1 MSFPKQNFT
10 TSKDG
15 SGAYATSTGAVL
27 KIESILGEN
36 RIVEFKAFL
45 TTLNQNFNSTWN
57 SEEVYGRND
66 PIATFQGTKRVIS
79 LAWDVPAGSFA
90 EAKDNLERTALL
102 SQMLYPGYTG
112 DASTSGGVIA
122 RPPLVKVKFANLIRN
137 SSNDEGLLGWIDSLS
152 INPVLDMG
160 MFNAEGEFFPKV
172 ISLSF
177 NLNVLHQHD
186 LGIDESNNQRGGGA
200 KFPF

>member
-10 TSKDG
+10 TSTDG
-15 SGAYATSTGAVL
+15 SGTYATTTGAFL

-36 RIVEFKAFL
+36 HIVEFKAFL

-57 SEEVYGRND
+57 TEEVFGRND
-66 PIATFQGTKRVIS
+66 PIATFQNTKRTIS
-79 LAWDVPAGSFA
+79 LAWDVPAGSPA

-102 SQMLYPGYTG
+102 TQMLYPAYQK
-112 DASTSGGVIA
+112 DNIIS
-122 RPPLVKVKFANLIRN
+122 RPPLVKVKFANLIKN

-160 MFNAEGEFFPKV
+160 MFNVAGEFFPKV

-186 LGIDESNNQRGGGA
+186 LGVGADNEQRA
-200 KFPF
+200 KATKFPF

>member
-102 SQMLYPGYTG
+102 SQMLYPGYKE
-112 DASTSGGVIA
+112 GVIA
-122 RPPLVKVKFANLIRN
+122 KPPLVKVKFANLIRN

-160 MFNAEGEFFPKV
+160 MFNDEKEFFPKV

-186 LGIDESNNQRGGGA
+186 LGIDEKNNQRGGGA

>member
-15 SGAYATSTGAVL
+15 SGTYATSTGAVL
-27 KIESILGEN
+27 KIESILGDD

-102 SQMLYPGYTG
+102 SQMLYPGYNE
-112 DASTSGGVIA
+112 GVIA

-160 MFNAEGEFFPKV
+160 MFNADGEFFPKV
-172 ISLSF
+172 INLSF

-186 LGIDESNNQRGGGA
+186 LGLDEENQQRGGGD

>member
-1 MSFPKQNFT
+1 MAFPKQNFS

-15 SGAYATSTGAVL
+15 SGTYATTSGAVL
-27 KIESILGEN
+27 KIESVIGEG
-36 RIVEFKAFL
+36 RIVKFKAFL
-45 TTLNQNFNSTWN
+45 TTLNQNFSSTWN
-57 SEEVYGRND
+57 SEDVYGRND
-66 PIATFQGTKRVIS
+66 PIATFQGTKRTIS
-79 LAWDVPAGSFA
+79 LAWDVPAGSFD

-102 SQMLYPGYTG
+102 AQLLYPGYKE
-112 DASTSGGVIA
+112 DVIA
-122 RPPLVKVKFANLIRN
+122 KPPLVKVKFANLIKN
-137 SSNDEGLLGWIDSLS
+137 SSTDDGLLGYIDSLA

-160 MFNAEGEFFPKV
+160 MFNVDQEFFPKV

-186 LGIDESNNQRGGGA
+186 LGINDDNKRRGKNTQ

>member
-1 MSFPKQNFT
+1 MAFPKQNFT
-10 TSKDG
+10 TSNDG
-15 SGAYATSTGAVL
+15 SGTYARTSGAVL
-27 KIESILGEN
+27 KIESVIGDK

-45 TTLNQNFNSTWN
+45 TTLNQNFSSTWN
-57 SEEVYGRND
+57 SEDVYGRND
-66 PIATFQGTKRVIS
+66 PIATFQGTKRTIS
-79 LAWDVPAGSFA
+79 LAWDVPAASFA

-102 SQMLYPGYTG
+102 AQLLYPGYKE
-112 DASTSGGVIA
+112 DVIA
-122 RPPLVKVKFANLIRN
+122 KPPLVKVKFANLIKN
-137 SSNDEGLLGWIDSLS
+137 SSTDDGLLGYIDSLA

-160 MFNAEGEFFPKV
+160 MFNVDQEFFPKV

-186 LGIDESNNQRGGGA
+186 LGINDDNKRRGKNTQ

>member
-10 TSKDG
+10 TSTDG
-15 SGAYATSTGAVL
+15 SGTYANSTGAVL
-27 KIESILGEN
+27 KIESILGDK

-45 TTLNQNFNSTWN
+45 TTLNQNFNSTWK

-102 SQMLYPGYTG
+102 SQMLYPGYV
-112 DASTSGGVIA
+112 AGVIA
-122 RPPLVKVKFANLIRN
+122 RPPLVKVKFANLIKN
-137 SSNDEGLLGWIDSLS
+137 SSNNEGLLGWIDSLS

-160 MFNAEGEFFPKV
+160 MFSEGGEFFPKV
-172 ISLSF
+172 INLSF
-177 NLNVLHQHD
+177 NFNVLHQHD
-186 LGIDESNNQRGGGA
+186 LGLDEKNQQRGGGA

>member
-1 MSFPKQNFT
+1 MAFPKQNFT

-15 SGAYATSTGAVL
+15 SGTYATTSGAVL
-27 KIESILGEN
+27 EIESIIGEG
-36 RIVEFKAFL
+36 RIVKFKAFL
-45 TTLNQNFNSTWN
+45 TTLNQNFSSTWN
-57 SEEVYGRND
+57 SEDVYGRND
-66 PIATFQGTKRVIS
+66 PIATFQGTKRTIS
-79 LAWDVPAGSFA
+79 LAWDVPAASFD

-102 SQMLYPGYTG
+102 TQLLYPGYE
-112 DASTSGGVIA
+112 DSVIA
-122 RPPLVKVKFANLIRN
+122 KAPLVKVRFANLIKN
-137 SSNDEGLLGWIDSLS
+137 SLNNEGLLGYIDSLA

-160 MFNAEGEFFPKV
+160 MFTGGGNFFPKV

-186 LGIDESNNQRGGGA
+186 LGISGSAGVQRAGAA